1 MKKLYIGACHL
12 EVQKDVF
19 EHFIKDI
26 YMSFY
31 KKDRLRHVTRNDK
44 RLPNIKITSDIFSL
58 SIYFK
63 DKFSKEHRIFLD
75 GTIFLSDMVIN
86 SITIEGEEFNQAEYH
101 AIMDI
106 LKAVSSRTQGYI
118 LFANN
123 TKIGRIKDGKI
134 DDDKTLMK
142 EIYSVAPENRN
153 NEHEEIFQWLL
164 EFETEVT
171 D

>member
-1 MKKLYIGACHL
+1 MKKLYIGTCHL

-44 RLPNIKITSDIFSL
+44 RLPIIKITSDIFSL

-63 DKFSKEHRIFLD
+63 DKFNKEHRIFLD
-75 GTIFLSDMVIN
+75 GTVFLSNMVIH

-101 AIMDI
+101 AIIDI
-106 LKAVSSRTQGYI
+106 LKSISSRTQGYI
-118 LFANN
+118 LYANN
-123 TKIGRIKDGKI
+123 AKIGRVKDGKI

-142 EIYSVAPENRN
+142 EIYSISPENRN
-153 NEHEEIFQWLL
+153 SEHEEIFQWML
-164 EFETEVT
+164 EFESENV